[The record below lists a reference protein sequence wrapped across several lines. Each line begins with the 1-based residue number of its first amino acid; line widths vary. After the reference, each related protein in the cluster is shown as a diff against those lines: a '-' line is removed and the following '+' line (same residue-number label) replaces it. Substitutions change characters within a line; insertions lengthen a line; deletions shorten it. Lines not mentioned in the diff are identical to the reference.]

1 MAFKKAIK
9 KIAALGAGLGMAG
22 ATLMG
27 AMAFDLAEFPSPFVE
42 DGVFNTLVVI
52 GANAKTIDTIGA
64 ADIVAALQAASVSEL
79 GEGLMGTERGGSILT
94 VSGDSVE
101 IGEPS
106 DLLELGEPVGNV
118 RETITEFELDA
129 LKGGVITTDEG
140 STEYNQYLRFKDND
154 PTLNNVTV
162 LFTENDETNE
172 KVGDFLYMIEGNAV
186 TDAVFEYELEFE
198 EGLESEIEF
207 NIRGSTVSTIQGELD
222 DLEDEVFNLFGVDYT
237 FVDSEL
243 DISAAQQKLTLE
255 FLGGDV
261 TDTLEEGEIR
271 TYTIDGVDYEVEALI
286 VSDTGGNEGRGSV
299 KFKVNGEVTDE
310 LEDGETD
317 VLSDGLE
324 VGIREILPNEA
335 EEVAGGDLVEFFLG
349 ANKIQFTDV
358 YSDCNSATSP
368 YGFSQGVEITS
379 EDIEEGWVSICGSV
393 IDNNKTFEITSI
405 KYRLIPDA
413 RSGESD
419 IYIPPGHGIREY
431 LDEPEGMLNPEWDI
445 RYEGL
450 VDTGVSTVLIESRG
464 DDEYKLTFT
473 NRQGNRYVIPL
484 VDNNNGN
491 DGHAGTAGWTH
502 GDFKLGDDVDKNNRN
517 SLIFAEG
524 VFNNDN
530 ISTNDYY
537 PIWDDDMFILS
548 DMDAEWDETS
558 FTHVLV
564 YESIDTSNKELTFED
579 LATGTQ
585 EVVYRDMTNA
595 ATWTGSGALGT
606 GELVMGGNSFTFYVA
621 NDTTA
626 PAYDDY
632 RLVFDQNNDNDLGQA
647 NLGTRY
653 EFGVERAKITIDG
666 GGILDLEDL
675 NCSYIEIV
683 NNSGAANYNL
693 TTNSCNQNA
702 TLNLVNGSA
711 RLNSLGA
718 VANTGTTLTTRP
730 CDMGV
735 NHRGINNF
743 INDTFSIILHTESS
757 EFDENDG
764 AEEICTNIR
773 NEANNEVGLR
783 VVETEIRLLGSG
795 TTNPTTYWN
804 SFTTDA
810 PYDFEL
816 NEPDENEDFNLGMTA
831 FGVFFSVFDEDQQD
845 EPQEL
850 TIEYP
855 LLQRGAHVFI
865 TAGTTKA
872 SRSAAGGAVVVNKVE
887 VGKVLLDE
895 EVADVTAQ
903 NAIVVGGPCVNT
915 AAADLLGNPEDC
927 AEGFMEGEA
936 MIKLFANGDNVA
948 MLVAGYSGDDTRQ
961 ASAVIAEY
969 EKYDL
974 SGEEVKVNTQTL
986 QVTTV
991 S

>member
-27 AMAFDLAEFPSPFVE
+27 AMAFDLGEFPSPFVE
-42 DGVFNTLVVI
+42 DGMFNTLVVI

-64 ADIVAALQAASVSEL
+64 ADIVGALQAASVSEV
-79 GEGLMGTERGGSILT
+79 GAGGTERGGSVLT
-94 VSGDSVE
+94 VSGDVVE

-106 DLLELGEPVGNV
+106 DLLELGEPVGDV
-118 RETITEFELDA
+118 RETVTEFELDA

-154 PTLNNVTV
+154 PDLNNMTV

-172 KVGDFLYMIEGNAV
+172 KVGDFLYLVEGNDV
-186 TDAVFEYELEFE
+186 TSAMFEYELEFE
-198 EGLESEIEF
+198 EGLESEMEF
-207 NIRGSTVSTIQGELD
+207 YVTGNTVSTVRAELD

-237 FVDSEL
+237 FVDSEI
-243 DISAAQQKLTLE
+243 DISSSQQKVTLE

-286 VSDTGGNEGRGSV
+286 VSDTGGNDGRGSV

-324 VGIREILPNEA
+324 IGIREILPNEA

-358 YSDCNSATSP
+358 YSDCNSGTSP

-405 KYRLIPDA
+405 KYRLVADA

-419 IYIPPGHGIREY
+419 IYIPPGHGLREY

-450 VDTGVSTVLIESRG
+450 VDTGVSTVLVESRG

-473 NRQGNRYVIPL
+473 NRQGNRYVVPF

-491 DGHAGTAGWTH
+491 DQYPSMSNAGWVH

-517 SLIFAEG
+517 LLVFAEG
-524 VFNNDN
+524 VFNDN
-530 ISTNDYY
+530 NLTDDYY
-537 PIWDDDMFILS
+537 PIWDDDLFILS
-548 DMDAEWDETS
+548 DMDVEWDETS
-558 FTHVLV
+558 FTHILV
-564 YESIDTSNKELTFED
+564 YESIDTSNRELTFED

-585 EVVYRDMTNA
+585 EVVYRDLGHP
-595 ATWTGSGALGT
+595 ATWTNTGALGT
-606 GELVMGGNSFTFYVA
+606 GELVMGGNSYTFYVK
-621 NDTTA
+621 NDTTGA
-626 PAYDDY
+626 DAYA
-632 RLVFDQNNDNDLGQA
+632 LVFDQNNDNDIGQA
-647 NLGTRY
+647 NLGTQY

-666 GGILDLEDL
+666 GGILDLENL
-675 NCSYIEIV
+675 NCSYITYI
-683 NNSGAANYNL
+683 NGSGIPQNL
-693 TTNSCNQNA
+693 STNSCNQNSSMF
-702 TLNLVNGSA
+702 LVNGTA
-711 RLNSLGA
+711 FLNSFGA
-718 VANTGTTLTTRP
+718 ASTALP
-730 CDMGV
+730 CDMGDTG
-735 NHRGINNF
+735 RAINNF
-743 INDTFSIILHTESS
+743 INDTFSLILHTESS

-773 NEANNEVGLR
+773 NENNNEVGLS
-783 VVETEIRLLGSG
+783 VVETEYRLLGSG
-795 TTNPTTYWN
+795 TTRPTQYWT
-804 SFTTDA
+804 SYTSDT

-831 FGVFFSVFDEDQQD
+831 YGIFFSVFDEDQND
-845 EPQEL
+845 EPEEL

-855 LLQRGAHVFI
+855 LLQRGAHVFV

-872 SRSAAGGAVVVNKVE
+872 SRSAGGGAVVVNKVE
-887 VGKVLLDE
+887 VGKVLMDT
-895 EVADVTAQ
+895 EVADITAQ

-927 AEGFMEGEA
+927 TEGFTEGEA
-936 MIKLFANGDNVA
+936 MIKLFVNGDNVA

-961 ASAVIAEY
+961 ATAVVAEY
-969 EKYDL
+969 DKYDM
-974 SGEEVKVNTQTL
+974 SGEEVSVNTQTL
-986 QVTTV
+986 QITTV
-991 S
+991 